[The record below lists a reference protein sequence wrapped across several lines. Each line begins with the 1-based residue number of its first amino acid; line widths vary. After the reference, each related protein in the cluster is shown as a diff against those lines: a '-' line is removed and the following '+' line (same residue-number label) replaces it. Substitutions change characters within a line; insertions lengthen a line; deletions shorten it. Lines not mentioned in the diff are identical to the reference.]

1 MNTRTPFT
9 MLTRMREADVRDYE
23 TGKLSWGELK
33 ELLLKRDEIT
43 EEEVKMFEKRVRY
56 GL

>member
-1 MNTRTPFT
+1 METRTPFT

-23 TGKLSWGELK
+23 TGKLSWAELK
-33 ELLLKRDEIT
+33 ELLLKRDGIT
-43 EEEVKMFEKRVRY
+43 EEEVKVFENRVRY